1 MANKFL
7 DQNGLL
13 YFWQKIVNKF
23 VAKETGKGLSTN
35 DFTNEL
41 KTKLDGISEG
51 ANKTTVEDVLI
62 SSSSTNALS
71 ANQGRVLDEKIKSIN
86 DNIAELGGGDMLKS
100 VYDIDN
106 NGKVDNADNADK
118 LNGQSADYYAKA
130 TDIKDKFSQLTNDGA
145 VQYTAQT
152 LSNEQKAQARANI
165 GAGTSSF
172 SGSYNDL
179 TDKPTDFAPTEH
191 THEMSQ
197 VNGLTEAL
205 AEKSDNNHNH
215 TVSEI
220 TDFATE
226 METKIDVSSK
236 GQANGVATLDGSG
249 LVPSTQL
256 PSYVDDVVEG
266 YAKTTTSSEGVVT
279 VEGFYKEAGFTTA
292 IVGENGKIYVDLA
305 TNISYRYGGTTFVQ
319 ITSSDMTAITNSEID
334 TILAS

>member
-23 VAKETGKGLSTN
+23 VAKVDDKGLSTN

-41 KTKLDGISEG
+41 KTKLDGIAEG
-51 ANKTTVEDVLI
+51 ANKTTVEDVLT
-62 SSSSTNALS
+62 STSSTNALS
-71 ANQGRVLDEKIKSIN
+71 ANQGKVLDEKIKSIN
-86 DNIAELGGGDMLKS
+86 ANIGNLGGGDMLKS

-118 LNGQSADYYAKA
+118 LDGQSADYYAKA
-130 TDIKDKFSQLTNDGA
+130 TDVKDKFSQLTNDGA
-145 VQYTAQT
+145 VQYTAQS
-152 LSNEQKAQARANI
+152 LSNEQKAQARTNI

-191 THEMSQ
+191 THETSEVTGLDTALSEK
-197 VNGLTEAL
+197 VN
-205 AEKSDNNHNH
+205 KSDL
-215 TVSEI
+215 
-220 TDFATE
+220 
-226 METKIDVSSK
+226 
-236 GQANGVATLDGSG
+236 GQANGVATLDETG
-249 LVPSTQL
+249 LIPSTQL

-266 YAKTTTSSEGVVT
+266 YAKTSTSDSGVVT
-279 VEGFYKEAGFTTA
+279 VDGFYKENTYTTA
-292 IVGENGKIYVDLA
+292 IAGETGKIYVDLA

-319 ITSSDMTAITNSEID
+319 ITSSDMTAITNAEID
-334 TILAS
+334 TIVAS

>member
-51 ANKTTVEDVLI
+51 ATKITIEDNLTST
-62 SSSSTNALS
+62 SSANALS
-71 ANQGRVLDEKIKSIN
+71 ANQGKVLDGKIQDLSESMGN
-86 DNIAELGGGDMLKS
+86 LGYGDMLKTT
-100 VYDIDN
+100 YDTDN

-118 LNGQSADYYAKA
+118 LNGQSSSYYAKA
-130 TDIKDKFSQLTNDGA
+130 TDVKDKFSQLTNDGA
-145 VQYTAQT
+145 VQYTAQS
-152 LSNEQKAQARANI
+152 LSNEQKAQARTNI

-191 THEMSQ
+191 THETSEVTGLDTALSEK
-197 VNGLTEAL
+197 VNKSAL
-205 AEKSDNNHNH
+205 
-215 TVSEI
+215 
-220 TDFATE
+220 
-226 METKIDVSSK
+226 
-236 GQANGVATLDGSG
+236 GQANGVATLDGTG
-249 LVPSTQL
+249 LIPSTQL

-266 YAKTTTSSEGVVT
+266 YAKTSTSDSGVVT
-279 VEGFYKEAGFTTA
+279 VDGFYKEAECTTA
-292 IVGENGKIYVDLA
+292 ITGETGKIYVDLA
-305 TNISYRYGGTTFVQ
+305 TNISYRWGGTTYVQ
-319 ITSSDMTAITNSEID
+319 ITSSDMTAITNAEID
-334 TILAS
+334 TIVAS

>member
-13 YFWQKIVNKF
+13 YFWQKIVNKV

-41 KTKLDGISEG
+41 KTKLDGVADG
-51 ANKTTVEDVLI
+51 ANKTTVEDVLT
-62 SSSSTNALS
+62 STSSTNALS
-71 ANQGRVLDEKIKSIN
+71 ANQGKVLDEKIKSIN
-86 DNIAELGGGDMLKS
+86 ANIGNLGGGDMLKS

-130 TDIKDKFSQLTNDGA
+130 TDVKDKFSQLTNDGA
-145 VQYTAQT
+145 VQYTSQS
-152 LSNEQKAQARANI
+152 LSNEQKAQARTNI

-179 TDKPTDFAPTEH
+179 TDRPTDFAPTEH
-191 THEMSQ
+191 THETSEVTGLDTALSEK
-197 VNGLTEAL
+197 VN
-205 AEKSDNNHNH
+205 KSDL
-215 TVSEI
+215 
-220 TDFATE
+220 
-226 METKIDVSSK
+226 
-236 GQANGVATLDGSG
+236 GQANGVATLDETG
-249 LVPSTQL
+249 LIPSTQL

-266 YAKTTTSSEGVVT
+266 YAKTSTSDSGVVT
-279 VEGFYKEAGFTTA
+279 VDGFYKENTYTTA
-292 IVGENGKIYVDLA
+292 IAGETGKIYVDLA

-319 ITSSDMTAITNSEID
+319 ITSSDMTAITNAEID
-334 TILAS
+334 TIVAS

>member
-51 ANKTTVEDVLI
+51 ANKTTVEDVLT
-62 SSSSTNALS
+62 STSTTNALS
-71 ANQGRVLDEKIKSIN
+71 ANQGKVLDEKIKDLS
-86 DNIAELGGGDMLKS
+86 DSMSDLGYGDMLKTT
-100 VYDIDN
+100 YDTDN
-106 NGKVDNADNADK
+106 NGRVDNADNADK
-118 LNGQSADYYAKA
+118 LDGQPSSYYAKA
-130 TDIKDKFSQLTNDGA
+130 SDILSKFSELTNDGA
-145 VQYTAQT
+145 VQYTTQT
-152 LSNEQKAQARANI
+152 LTDEQKAQARTNI

-191 THEMSQ
+191 THETSEVTGLDTALSEK
-197 VNGLTEAL
+197 VNKSAL
-205 AEKSDNNHNH
+205 
-215 TVSEI
+215 
-220 TDFATE
+220 
-226 METKIDVSSK
+226 

-249 LVPSTQL
+249 LIPSTQL

-266 YAKTTTSSEGVVT
+266 YAKTSTSDSGVVT
-279 VEGFYKEAGFTTA
+279 VDGFYKEAEFTTA
-292 IVGENGKIYVDLA
+292 ITGETGKIYVDLS

-319 ITSSDMTAITNSEID
+319 ITSSDMTAITNAEID
-334 TILAS
+334 TIVAS

>member
-23 VAKETGKGLSTN
+23 VAKVDGKGLSTN

-41 KTKLDGISEG
+41 KAKLESVENG
-51 ANKTTVEDVLI
+51 AKNTTVEDVLT
-62 SSSSTNALS
+62 STSTTSALS
-71 ANQGRVLDEKIKSIN
+71 ANQGKVLDEKIKSIN
-86 DNIAELGGGDMLKS
+86 ANIGNLGGGDMLKS

-130 TDIKDKFSQLTNDGA
+130 TDVKDKFSQLTNDGA
-145 VQYTAQT
+145 VQYTSQS
-152 LSNEQKAQARANI
+152 LSNEQKAQARTNI

-191 THEMSQ
+191 THETSEVTGLDTALSEK
-197 VNGLTEAL
+197 VNTSAL
-205 AEKSDNNHNH
+205 
-215 TVSEI
+215 
-220 TDFATE
+220 
-226 METKIDVSSK
+226 
-236 GQANGVATLDGSG
+236 GQANGVATLDGTG
-249 LVPSTQL
+249 LIPSTQL
-256 PSYVDDVVEG
+256 PSYVDDVIEG
-266 YAKTTTSSEGVVT
+266 YAKISTSDSGVVT
-279 VEGFYKEAGFTTA
+279 VDGFYKEAEFTTA
-292 IVGENGKIYVDLA
+292 ITGETGKIYVDLS

-319 ITSSDMTAITNSEID
+319 ITSSDMTAITNAEID
-334 TILAS
+334 TIVAS

>member
-41 KTKLDGISEG
+41 KTKLDGIAEG
-51 ANKTTVEDVLI
+51 ANKTTVEDVLT
-62 SSSSTNALS
+62 STSTTNALS
-71 ANQGRVLDEKIKSIN
+71 ANQGKALDEKIKNLSDSMN
-86 DNIAELGGGDMLKS
+86 NLGYGDMLKTT
-100 VYDIDN
+100 YDTDD

-130 TDIKDKFSQLTNDGA
+130 TDVKDKFSQLTNDGA
-145 VQYTAQT
+145 VQYTSQS
-152 LSNEQKAQARANI
+152 LSNEQKAQARTNI

-191 THEMSQ
+191 THEISEVTGLDTALSEK
-197 VNGLTEAL
+197 VNKSAL
-205 AEKSDNNHNH
+205 
-215 TVSEI
+215 
-220 TDFATE
+220 
-226 METKIDVSSK
+226 
-236 GQANGVATLDGSG
+236 GQANGVATLDGTG
-249 LVPSTQL
+249 LIPSTQL

-266 YAKTTTSSEGVVT
+266 YAKTSTSDSGVMT
-279 VEGFYKEAGFTTA
+279 VDGFYKEAEFTTA
-292 IVGENGKIYVDLA
+292 ITGETGKIYVDLA
-305 TNISYRYGGTTFVQ
+305 TNISYRWGGTTFVQ
-319 ITSSDMTAITNSEID
+319 ITSSDMTALTNAEID
-334 TILAS
+334 TIVAS

>member
-23 VAKETGKGLSTN
+23 VAKVEGKGLSTN

-41 KTKLDGISEG
+41 KTKLDGVADG
-51 ANKTTVEDVLI
+51 ANKTTVEDVLT
-62 SSSSTNALS
+62 STSSTNALS
-71 ANQGRVLDEKIKSIN
+71 ANQGKVLDGKIQDLSYN
-86 DNIAELGGGDMLKS
+86 MGNLNYGDMLKS

-130 TDIKDKFSQLTNDGA
+130 TDVKDKFSQLTNDGA
-145 VQYTAQT
+145 VQYTSQS
-152 LSNEQKAQARANI
+152 LSNEQKAQARTNI

-191 THEMSQ
+191 THKTSEVTGLDTALSEK
-197 VNGLTEAL
+197 VNKSAL
-205 AEKSDNNHNH
+205 
-215 TVSEI
+215 
-220 TDFATE
+220 
-226 METKIDVSSK
+226 
-236 GQANGVATLDGSG
+236 GQANGVATLDGTG
-249 LVPSTQL
+249 LIPSTQL

-266 YAKTTTSSEGVVT
+266 YAKTSTSDSGVVT
-279 VEGFYKEAGFTTA
+279 VDGFYKEAEFTTA
-292 IVGENGKIYVDLA
+292 ITGETGKIYVDLA
-305 TNISYRYGGTTFVQ
+305 TNISYRWGGTTFVQ
-319 ITSSDMTAITNSEID
+319 ITSSDMTALTNAEID
-334 TILAS
+334 TIVAS

>member
-41 KTKLDGISEG
+41 KTKLDGVADG
-51 ANKTTVEDVLI
+51 ANKTTVEDVLT
-62 SSSSTNALS
+62 STSSTNALS
-71 ANQGRVLDEKIKSIN
+71 ANQGKVLDEKIKSIN
-86 DNIAELGGGDMLKS
+86 ANIGNLGGGDMLKS

-130 TDIKDKFSQLTNDGA
+130 TDVKEKFSQLINDGA
-145 VQYTAQT
+145 VQYTSQS
-152 LSNEQKAQARANI
+152 LSNEQKAQARTNI

-191 THEMSQ
+191 THETSEVTGLDTALSEK
-197 VNGLTEAL
+197 VN
-205 AEKSDNNHNH
+205 KSDL
-215 TVSEI
+215 
-220 TDFATE
+220 
-226 METKIDVSSK
+226 
-236 GQANGVATLDGSG
+236 GQANGVATLDETG
-249 LVPSTQL
+249 LIPSTQL

-266 YAKTTTSSEGVVT
+266 YAKTSTSDSGVVT
-279 VEGFYKEAGFTTA
+279 VDGFYKENTYTTA
-292 IVGENGKIYVDLA
+292 IAGETGKIYVDLA

-319 ITSSDMTAITNSEID
+319 ITSSDMTAITNAEID
-334 TILAS
+334 TIVAS

>member
-23 VAKETGKGLSTN
+23 VTKVEGKGLSTN

-41 KTKLDGISEG
+41 KTKLDGVADG
-51 ANKTTVEDVLI
+51 ANKTTVEDVLT
-62 SSSSTNALS
+62 STSTTNALS
-71 ANQGRVLDEKIKSIN
+71 ANQGKVLDGKIQDLSYSMGN
-86 DNIAELGGGDMLKS
+86 LNYGDMLKS

-130 TDIKDKFSQLTNDGA
+130 TDVKDKFSQLTNDGA
-145 VQYTAQT
+145 VQYTSQS
-152 LSNEQKAQARANI
+152 LSNEQKAQARTNI

-191 THEMSQ
+191 THEISEVTGLNTALSEK
-197 VNGLTEAL
+197 VN
-205 AEKSDNNHNH
+205 KSDL
-215 TVSEI
+215 
-220 TDFATE
+220 
-226 METKIDVSSK
+226 
-236 GQANGVATLDGSG
+236 GQANGVATLDGTG
-249 LVPSTQL
+249 LIPSTQL

-266 YAKTTTSSEGVVT
+266 YAKTSTSDSGVVT
-279 VEGFYKEAGFTTA
+279 VDGFYKEAEFTTA
-292 IVGENGKIYVDLA
+292 ITGETGKIYVDLS

-319 ITSSDMTAITNSEID
+319 ITSSDMTALTNAEID
-334 TILAS
+334 TIVAS

>member
-41 KTKLDGISEG
+41 KTKLDGVADG
-51 ANKTTVEDVLI
+51 ANKTTVEDVLT
-62 SSSSTNALS
+62 STSSTNALS
-71 ANQGRVLDEKIKSIN
+71 ANQGKVLDGKIQDLSESMGN
-86 DNIAELGGGDMLKS
+86 LGYGDMLKTT
-100 VYDIDN
+100 YDIDN

-130 TDIKDKFSQLTNDGA
+130 TDVKDKFSQLTNDGA
-145 VQYTAQT
+145 VQYTAQS
-152 LSNEQKAQARANI
+152 LSNEQKAQARTNI

-191 THEMSQ
+191 THETSEVTGLDTALSEK
-197 VNGLTEAL
+197 VNKSAL
-205 AEKSDNNHNH
+205 
-215 TVSEI
+215 
-220 TDFATE
+220 
-226 METKIDVSSK
+226 

-249 LVPSTQL
+249 LIPSTQL

-266 YAKTTTSSEGVVT
+266 YAKTSTSDSGVVT
-279 VEGFYKEAGFTTA
+279 VDGFYKEAEFTTA
-292 IVGENGKIYVDLA
+292 ITGETGKIYVDLS

-319 ITSSDMTAITNSEID
+319 ITSSDMTAITNAEID
-334 TILAS
+334 TIVAS

>member
-23 VAKETGKGLSTN
+23 VAKVDGKGLSTN

-41 KTKLDGISEG
+41 KAKLENVENG
-51 ANKTTVEDVLI
+51 ANNTTVEDVLT
-62 SSSSTNALS
+62 STSSTNALS
-71 ANQGRVLDEKIKSIN
+71 ANQGKVLDEKIKSIN
-86 DNIAELGGGDMLKS
+86 ANIGNLGGGDMLKS
-100 VYDIDN
+100 VYDIDS

-130 TDIKDKFSQLTNDGA
+130 TDVKDKFSQLTNDGA
-145 VQYTAQT
+145 VQYTAQS
-152 LSNEQKAQARANI
+152 LSNEQKAQARTNI

-191 THEMSQ
+191 THETSEVTGLDTALSEK
-197 VNGLTEAL
+197 VNKSAL
-205 AEKSDNNHNH
+205 
-215 TVSEI
+215 
-220 TDFATE
+220 
-226 METKIDVSSK
+226 
-236 GQANGVATLDGSG
+236 GQANGVATLDGTG
-249 LVPSTQL
+249 LIPSTQL

-266 YAKTTTSSEGVVT
+266 YADVT
-279 VEGFYKEAGFTTA
+279 AGEDGSITVNGFYKEETHTTA
-292 IVGENGKIYVDLA
+292 IAGETGKIYVDIA

-319 ITSSDMTAITNSEID
+319 ITSSDMTAITNAEID
-334 TILAS
+334 TIVAS

>member
-41 KTKLDGISEG
+41 KTKLDGVADG
-51 ANKTTVEDVLI
+51 ANKTTVEDVLT
-62 SSSSTNALS
+62 STSSTNALS
-71 ANQGRVLDEKIKSIN
+71 ANQGKVLDGKIQDLSESMGN
-86 DNIAELGGGDMLKS
+86 LGYGDMLKTT
-100 VYDIDN
+100 YDIDN

-130 TDIKDKFSQLTNDGA
+130 TDVKDKFSQLTNDGA
-145 VQYTAQT
+145 VQYTAQS
-152 LSNEQKAQARANI
+152 LSNEQKAQARTNI

-191 THEMSQ
+191 THETSEVTGLDTALSEK
-197 VNGLTEAL
+197 VN
-205 AEKSDNNHNH
+205 KSDL
-215 TVSEI
+215 
-220 TDFATE
+220 
-226 METKIDVSSK
+226 
-236 GQANGVATLDGSG
+236 GQANGVATLDETG
-249 LVPSTQL
+249 LIQSTQL

-266 YAKTTTSSEGVVT
+266 YAKTSTSDSGVVT
-279 VEGFYKEAGFTTA
+279 VDGFYKENTYTTA
-292 IVGENGKIYVDLA
+292 IAGETGKIYVDLA

-319 ITSSDMTAITNSEID
+319 ITSSDMTALTNAEID
-334 TILAS
+334 TIVAS